1 VYEEEISLQ
10 ELWQTLMKRKWLI
23 IGITVCAMVVAYF
36 ASRAMTPIYEA
47 ETTFMVKTKGSGLA
61 LPFDDMGLMGST
73 QNIGRNYVQVLK
85 SRTIM
90 EKALEKLG
98 KVPGVDCP
106 DLDSLEKAVS
116 AQLIAQTDAITIKVQ
131 LPDREFARDLADAL
145 VDVLMEHNK
154 EMNSAAT
161 RTAREYLEEQLEVS
175 NAQLRQAEESMLALK
190 SGRKIVEP
198 SLEAQAQIKRIAD
211 LQAERAS
218 ADVALGELQAKVGKI
233 REQLAGISD
242 TVVSS
247 ETVVEDP
254 VVAQYRRKL
263 AELEV
268 ALATAKEK
276 YTDQHPEVQRLT
288 AEIAEVKA
296 NLNSAVARVV
306 GTQTET
312 PNPMRQALLGQI
324 VEAESKMAALRAQS
338 DALGRI
344 IAIEEERLSK
354 LPEKELDLAR
364 VTRDLEVAQQIYI
377 MLRTK
382 YEEMRVTEQMQI
394 SDIWRIDPAALPKVP
409 VKPRKTLNTAIA
421 GILGV
426 FVGVAAA
433 FIVEGTDVSLKSA
446 EEVEAVLGLPVLA
459 TIPIHVGPLA
469 DNNYNSYYYS
479 RSNHGTKRSK
489 EDK

>member
-1 VYEEEISLQ
+1 
-10 ELWQTLMKRKWLI
+10 
-23 IGITVCAMVVAYF
+23 
-36 ASRAMTPIYEA
+36 
-47 ETTFMVKTKGSGLA
+47 
-61 LPFDDMGLMGST
+61 
-73 QNIGRNYVQVLK
+73 
-85 SRTIM
+85 
-90 EKALEKLG
+90 
-98 KVPGVDCP
+98 
-106 DLDSLEKAVS
+106 
-116 AQLIAQTDAITIKVQ
+116 
-131 LPDREFARDLADAL
+131 
-145 VDVLMEHNK
+145 MEHNK

-312 PNPMRQALLGQI
+312 PNPMRQGLLGQI

-354 LPEKELDLAR
+354 LPEKEL
-364 VTRDLEVAQQIYI
+364 I
-377 MLRTK
+377 LR
-382 YEEMRVTEQMQI
+382 
-394 SDIWRIDPAALPKVP
+394 
-409 VKPRKTLNTAIA
+409 
-421 GILGV
+421 G
-426 FVGVAAA
+426 
-433 FIVEGTDVSLKSA
+433 
-446 EEVEAVLGLPVLA
+446 
-459 TIPIHVGPLA
+459 
-469 DNNYNSYYYS
+469 
-479 RSNHGTKRSK
+479 
-489 EDK
+489 